1 MNNQRKKLL
10 NGTPFLLHDSGNTLD
25 RILIFSPN
33 RNLDLMFQ
41 CPHWFAYGT
50 FKASHPLFSQ
60 VSVKY
65 SNVIPTV
72 VVLMPNKS
80 DVTYTRVL
88 NALKNLNANLNPTS
102 IMTDFKQ
109 AAIKAFRKAFPGS
122 TQRGCFFHL
131 SQCIYRQIQ
140 SYPDCKERYATDSE
154 FAHQIRQLAC
164 VAFVPLCDVVKIFEE
179 LIDSEYFIENSDVVT
194 PIVNYFEDNWI
205 RRLSRRNQRQN
216 PLFPHSLWNCYEST
230 LEDLPKTNNSVEG

>member
-25 RILIFSPN
+25 RILIFSTN
-33 RNLDLMFQ
+33 RNLDLMSQ
-41 CPHWFAYGT
+41 CSHWFADGT

-60 VSVKY
+60 VYTIHAVKH

-80 DVTYTRVL
+80 EGTYTRVL
-88 NALKNLNANLNPTS
+88 NALKNLNANLNPTWNLKP
-102 IMTDFKQ
+102 DFEQ

-140 SYPDCKERYATDSE
+140 SNPDFKERYATDSE
-154 FAHQIRQLAC
+154 FAHQIRQSAC
-164 VAFVPLCDVVKIFEE
+164 VAFVPLCDVVKVFEE

-205 RRLSRRNQRQN
+205 GRLSRRNRRQN
-216 PLFPHSLWNCYEST
+216 PLFPHSLWNCYESI
-230 LEDLPKTNNSVEG
+230 LEDLP